1 MNVHQHVLST
11 TTIIIPNVFILGT
24 QVMNPS
30 IGHMA
35 ILINY

>member
-1 MNVHQHVLST
+1 MNVHQHILST
-11 TTIIIPNVFILGT
+11 TIIVLPNVFILGT
-24 QVMNPS
+24 QAMNPS